1 MNPELGGKGGRGDS
15 SKTTVAYGFFYHI
28 TERVNHW
35 DAIIIIIIIIFIITL
50 TAHRTGRNKTTK
62 ETRGRGEREKARG

>member
-35 DAIIIIIIIIFIITL
+35 DAIIIIIIFIITL

>member
-1 MNPELGGKGGRGDS
+1 
-15 SKTTVAYGFFYHI
+15 VAYGFYHI

-35 DAIIIIIIIIFIITL
+35 DAIIIIFFIITL

-62 ETRGRGEREKARG
+62 KTRGGGERERKLLEAN

>member
-1 MNPELGGKGGRGDS
+1 M
-15 SKTTVAYGFFYHI
+15 AYGFFYHI